1 MERAN
6 AALRKRS
13 QYNNQIESDIE
24 ENKMRVQK
32 TPLKD
37 KSCQTDIQHY
47 GCCGPAYVQELGDPP
62 LLQQQ
67 LPTSKSGIQQI
78 IECFRTG
85 TTQLKH
91 LLLKE
96 VDTIFECKL
105 CRSLFRGLPNLITH
119 KEFYCF
125 QSQKINEHFPDS
137 SNKQNQAIRELL
149 EAIYPRADNQEFI
162 INLEPIESN
171 KNAVF
176 QHVTR
181 VDDPAFHAE
190 PDSVQTPSPVLVLE
204 PEVEQVVPVE
214 EPRVVSSIP
223 AEAAVKKKGA
233 PQPAEESAEPAEAKA
248 KMAEASSLPPHLICC
263 LCGKS
268 FNSRRS
274 VRRHIRKVHK
284 KKMEELKKYIG
295 TKSSRGGCQA
305 QALSSSSSSSSPAGG
320 SSSSS
325 CRVWA
330 RALGATT
337 NGTNCPVCNKFF
349 ASKANV
355 RRHFDEVH
363 RGLRR
368 DCITPEVATKPGQ
381 PLSLAE
387 SPPEQPAAPVAP
399 AAPAPRKRKSP
410 SSTTTTSA
418 TTAASTT
425 TATATTAAA
434 TTTTA
439 ASTTTTTATATTT
452 TTAATTATPTATTT
466 PSSHPQYSLAACK
479 CLLCKRTYSSQVML
493 RRHMVALHRI
503 SLAECPSEAAA
514 LPTAPSAGG
523 GGDGKAT
530 AGTEAVAAATVGAES
545 PGGAETTPSPPAKPS
560 APQGYPKTS
569 GQAAERSSGPL
580 AKHKAVKQENVSPRP
595 ASPAAAAP
603 PPAAAGHS
611 KAKKPKLSM
620 GFDFKQLYCKLCKR
634 QFTSKQNLTK
644 HIKMHTDGNNI
655 YVKFYK
661 CPLCDYET
669 RRKRDVV
676 RHVTV
681 VHKKSTRYLGKI
693 IANLESRAVKKPIEF
708 VLNRAPKRGPHRDE
722 GRAVTSVKAEGG
734 STSNSTSPLS
744 SPLAGR
750 RSESLVELGTE
761 VKFTKHF
768 SLHKCTHCG
777 KAFAK
782 KTYLEHHK
790 KTHRSTA
797 LALENKH
804 IGRSTRSKA
813 LLADGSR

>member
-24 ENKMRVQK
+24 ENKLRVQK

-37 KSCQTDIQHY
+37 KCCQTDIHHY
-47 GCCGPAYVQELGDPP
+47 GCCGPAYVQEIGDPP

-149 EAIYPRADNQEFI
+149 EAIYPRADNQDFI
-162 INLEPIESN
+162 IKLEPIESN

-181 VDDPAFHAE
+181 VDDPAFNAE
-190 PDSVQTPSPVLVLE
+190 PYSAQTPSPVLVPE

-223 AEAAVKKKGA
+223 AEVAKKKGA
-233 PQPAEESAEPAEAKA
+233 APPLPVEESAGPADAKA
-248 KMAEASSLPPHLICC
+248 DTPESSSLPPHLICC
-263 LCGKS
+263 ICGKS

-295 TKSSRGGCQA
+295 TKSSRGSCQS
-305 QALSSSSSSSSPAGG
+305 LSSSSSSSNSNSNGG
-320 SSSSS
+320 GNNN
-325 CRVWA
+325 RVWSRTMGA
-330 RALGATT
+330 ATT
-337 NGTNCPVCNKFF
+337 STNCPVCSKFF

-368 DCITPEVATKPGQ
+368 DCITHEVATKPGQ
-381 PLSLAE
+381 PLSLEE
-387 SPPEQPAAPVAP
+387 SPPEQPAAP
-399 AAPAPRKRKSP
+399 APRKRKPP
-410 SSTTTTSA
+410 SSSS
-418 TTAASTT
+418 ST
-425 TATATTAAA
+425 A

-439 ASTTTTTATATTT
+439 TSF
-452 TTAATTATPTATTT
+452 PKLG
-466 PSSHPQYSLAACK
+466 YSLAACK
-479 CLLCKRTYSSQVML
+479 CLLCKRTYSSPIVL
-493 RRHMVALHRI
+493 RRHMVALHKI
-503 SLAECPSEAAA
+503 TLAERPIKGATEAAA
-514 LPTAPSAGG
+514 PSG
-523 GGDGKAT
+523 GGDGKVP
-530 AGTEAVAAATVGAES
+530 GTEAVVAATVAGADTPSGPE
-545 PGGAETTPSPPAKPS
+545 ATPSPTAKAS
-560 APQGYPKTS
+560 APQGDPKSS
-569 GQAAERSSGPL
+569 GRQETADKSSGPL
-580 AKHKAVKQENVSPRP
+580 PKHKGVKQENDGPRA
-595 ASPAAAAP
+595 ASPAAAAATV
-603 PPAAAGHS
+603 AAATGQS

-708 VLNRAPKRGPHRDE
+708 VLNRAPKRGPQRDE
-722 GRAVTSVKAEGG
+722 GRALTAATIKTEGA
-734 STSNSTSPLS
+734 SASTSPVS

-750 RSESLVELGTE
+750 RSESLAELGTE

-813 LLADGSR
+813 LLTDGSR

>member
-1 MERAN
+1 MMDRTN
-6 AALRKRS
+6 AALRKRN
-13 QYNNQIESDIE
+13 QCNNQNESDIE
-24 ENKMRVQK
+24 ENRLRLQK
-32 TPLKD
+32 TLVKD
-37 KSCQTDIQHY
+37 KCCQTDIHYY

-67 LPTSKSGIQQI
+67 LSTSKSGIQQI

-91 LLLKE
+91 ILLKE

-125 QSQKINEHFPDS
+125 QSQKMNEHFPDS
-137 SNKQNQAIRELL
+137 SNKQNQTIRELL

-162 INLEPIESN
+162 IKLEPIETN
-171 KNAVF
+171 KNAVY

-181 VDDPAFHAE
+181 VDDPTFSIE
-190 PDSVQTPSPVLVLE
+190 TYSTQSPSPVLVQE

-214 EPRVVSSIP
+214 ELGLVTSVP
-223 AEAAVKKKGA
+223 AEAVKKKGA
-233 PQPAEESAEPAEAKA
+233 AQQLEESPGSLDVKTEVSDT
-248 KMAEASSLPPHLICC
+248 SSLPPHLICC
-263 LCGKS
+263 LCGKT

-295 TKSSRGGCQA
+295 TKNSWGCQS
-305 QALSSSSSSSSPAGG
+305 LP
-320 SSSSS
+320 
-325 CRVWA
+325 
-330 RALGATT
+330 TT
-337 NGTNCPVCNKFF
+337 RGWSRTIGMVTANTKCPVCNKFF

-368 DCITPEVATKPGQ
+368 DCITPDVATKPGQ
-381 PLSLAE
+381 PLSLEE
-387 SPPEQPAAPVAP
+387 SPSEQLAAP
-399 AAPAPRKRKSP
+399 AARKRKS
-410 SSTTTTSA
+410 SSRAEYNLT
-418 TTAASTT
+418 
-425 TATATTAAA
+425 
-434 TTTTA
+434 
-439 ASTTTTTATATTT
+439 
-452 TTAATTATPTATTT
+452 
-466 PSSHPQYSLAACK
+466 ACK
-479 CLLCKRTYSSQVML
+479 CLLCKRKYSSQVML
-493 RRHMVALHRI
+493 KRHMLTVHKINLGESPSKA
-503 SLAECPSEAAA
+503 AEQPAAA
-514 LPTAPSAGG
+514 ARVV
-523 GGDGKAT
+523 
-530 AGTEAVAAATVGAES
+530 EAVAVSTEYAGSAE
-545 PGGAETTPSPPAKPS
+545 ASPPAVRPW
-560 APQGYPKTS
+560 PQGEPKNT
-569 GQAAERSSGPL
+569 GQAAEKNCTPVV
-580 AKHKAVKQENVSPRP
+580 KHKVKQENDSPR
-595 ASPAAAAP
+595 ASSPGVASAQAKP
-603 PPAAAGHS
+603 
-611 KAKKPKLSM
+611 KKPKLSM

-661 CPLCDYET
+661 CPLCVYET

-708 VLNRAPKRGPHRDE
+708 VLNRVPKRGPQRDE
-722 GRAVTSVKAEGG
+722 ARLAIKNDGA
-734 STSNSTSPLS
+734 STSPVS
-744 SPLAGR
+744 CGASGR
-750 RSESLVELGTE
+750 RADGAEPGTE

-768 SLHKCTHCG
+768 SLHKCTNCG

-790 KTHRSTA
+790 KTHKTSTVTSG
-797 LALENKH
+797 ENKNV
-804 IGRSTRSKA
+804 GRSTRSKA
-813 LLADGSR
+813 LLSDASR